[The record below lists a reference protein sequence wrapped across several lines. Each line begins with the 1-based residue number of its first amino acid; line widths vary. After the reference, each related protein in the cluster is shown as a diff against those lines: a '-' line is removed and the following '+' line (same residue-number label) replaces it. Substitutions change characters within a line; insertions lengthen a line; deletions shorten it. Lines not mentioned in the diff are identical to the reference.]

1 MFYCCLG
8 GAGWR
13 QSSKEKKNEKTSGPN
28 YRDLVQ
34 LLEDFKQEYSVL
46 QDQLRD
52 DSEIQKREQDQ
63 IDEIEEKS
71 KREEELLD
79 ERIKA
84 LQELKDFVREN
95 QDCLREYLGIK
106 DEDAGME

>member
-1 MFYCCLG
+1 MFYCCCG

-13 QSSKEKKNEKTSGPN
+13 QSAKEKKSQKESGPN

-46 QDQLRD
+46 QEQLKD
-52 DSEIQKREQDQ
+52 DSEAQKREQDQ
-63 IDEIEEKS
+63 ADGQS
-71 KREEELLD
+71 KREEGLLD
-79 ERIKA
+79 ERIAA

-106 DEDAGME
+106 DGDSGME